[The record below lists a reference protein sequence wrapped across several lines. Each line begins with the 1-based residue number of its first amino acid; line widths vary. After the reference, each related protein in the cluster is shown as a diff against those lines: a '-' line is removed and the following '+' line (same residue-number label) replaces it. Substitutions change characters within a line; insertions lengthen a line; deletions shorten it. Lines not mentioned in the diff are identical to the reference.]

1 LIIRLLSIIF
11 VLSLIFPSTRVI
23 AEEANQEV
31 ISIIED
37 KERTIYEYRHN
48 GVLMMIKI
56 QQKNRR
62 PYYMV
67 PADGEAHYSDLSQK
81 KHLYP
86 QWVILEW

>member
-1 LIIRLLSIIF
+1 MIIQLLSIIF
-11 VLSLIFPSTRVI
+11 VLSLIFPSTPVS
-23 AEEANQEV
+23 AEEADQEV

-48 GVLMMIKI
+48 GRLMMIKV
-56 QQKNRR
+56 QHKNRR

-81 KHLYP
+81 KHH
-86 QWVILEW
+86 QQ

>member
-11 VLSLIFPSTRVI
+11 VLSLIFPSKDVS
-23 AEEANQEV
+23 ADEVDEEV

-48 GVLMMIKI
+48 GVLIIIKI
-56 QQKNRR
+56 QHKNRR